1 MKQLSNEKS
10 VEFNGLTWY
19 LLRILN
25 LNISH
30 KVDYDKFIW
39 KPVLS
44 KGIFKDFEQP
54 PLNSSVELR
63 KEIESLQDYQSEL
76 LDKLAKKEN
85 EYNRLNLQTVK
96 LINKKKGDTNTI
108 QEKLI
113 ERLKEDNKNL
123 QVALQDIQTGNN
135 MLGINYAISLIHEDL
150 NDSDFID
157 EDNFDEILTEM
168 TKQLSISN
176 SKAQSSIHNNR
187 SSSNTNNQLRSSFE
201 KLISEIALNPNTKS
215 ILSNILK
222 QVSFSDEEIYQ
233 LIGKKGGT
241 ISLPK

>member
-1 MKQLSNEKS
+1 MAIANFTYIVEGEKYWMDNYEEGELITFPAPPQKEGFIFAGWYKDSDCLIQWNEETDTYS
-10 VEFNGLTWY
+10 
-19 LLRILN
+19 
-25 LNISH
+25 
-30 KVDYDKFIW
+30 
-39 KPVLS
+39 KP
-44 KGIFKDFEQP
+44 E
-54 PLNSSVELR
+54 
-63 KEIESLQDYQSEL
+63 
-76 LDKLAKKEN
+76 
-85 EYNRLNLQTVK
+85 NLQTVK

-135 MLGINYAISLIHEDL
+135 LLGINYAISLIHEDL

-157 EDNFDEILTEM
+157 EGNFDEILTEM